1 LKIISFPGD
10 EDYISLE
17 EILSDPLLK
26 QILFDIQAEGERFLT
41 PGNKG
46 QDCLYN
52 GKHCDPNGTPSW
64 YAVTN
69 ATIKYAAST
78 PTCATNAL
86 PRTMDAK
93 STPAALRDGAAEFP
107 S

>member
-1 LKIISFPGD
+1 MKIISFPGD

-26 QILFDIQAEGERFLT
+26 QILFGIQAEGERFLT

-52 GKHCDPNGTPSW
+52 GKHCDPNGTPLLVCCDECD
-64 YAVTN
+64 YQICCFDPDMCNECFAENNGCEIN
-69 ATIKYAAST
+69 ACRLA
-78 PTCATNAL
+78 
-86 PRTMDAK
+86 
-93 STPAALRDGAAEFP
+93 
-107 S
+107 